1 MDFTQFRL
9 MDHLRLFVAVLAM
22 SVVVGVS
29 DDAQAAGPM
38 GNDFGLGFA
47 AGNPSSF
54 TGKYYMGGDT
64 AVDFHLGVYKAY
76 RRAFYDDS
84 LFLAGDYLFEVW
96 NFSES
101 GAVSVPFYAG
111 PGLAVLLDLDDDYCG
126 RRFDGRYRC
135 DNDYDFGFGPRMPIG
150 VAAQFQK
157 APFEI
162 FLEMSPTLL
171 ILTGNN
177 DTRLDIDIVNFAL
190 GGRFYF

>member
-1 MDFTQFRL
+1 MDFAQFRL
-9 MDHLRLFVAVLAM
+9 MDHLRLFVAVLAL
-22 SVVVGVS
+22 SVVVGIS
-29 DDAQAAGPM
+29 EDAHADGPM

-47 AGNPSSF
+47 AGNPSTF
-54 TGKYYMGGDT
+54 NGKHYLGGDT

-76 RRAFYDDS
+76 RRSFYDDS

-96 NFSES
+96 NFAET

-111 PGLAVLLDLDDDYCG
+111 PGLALLLDLDDGYCDS
-126 RRFDGRYRC
+126 RWDRDICR
-135 DNDYDFGFGPRMPIG
+135 NHYDFGFGPRMPIG
-150 VAAQFQK
+150 VALQFQK

-171 ILTGNN
+171 ILTGHN